1 MKNCF
6 KGAVFQEEMQFCFEE
21 KENKEEEYLEIV
33 IEPQTTDSG
42 WIIRPVFYPC
52 MV

>member
-1 MKNCF
+1 MKKFF
-6 KGAVFQEEMQFCFEE
+6 KGAVFQGEMQFCFEE
-21 KENKEEEYLEIV
+21 KENEEDYLEIV

-42 WIIRPVFYPC
+42 WIIQPVFYPC